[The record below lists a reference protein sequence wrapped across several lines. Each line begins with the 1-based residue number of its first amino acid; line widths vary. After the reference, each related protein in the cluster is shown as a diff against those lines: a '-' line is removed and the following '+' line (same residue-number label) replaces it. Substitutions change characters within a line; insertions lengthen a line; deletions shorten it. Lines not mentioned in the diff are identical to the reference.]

1 MKIEWDVYH
10 YTDSPQAFVTNG
22 LDKFGSLEIEIVWPL
37 YLQDGVYICNLIA
50 DKIRNGLHIED
61 GLYVADIFPNPLYFI
76 RTKAAHT
83 DIEVYR
89 VIFPDGKGYFP
100 WDMNGAVRC
109 EEPFKKQITFDK
121 DKVFLVVVS
130 DCEAVERIGTHSFS
144 WFDGF
149 EKRGDTY
156 IRPLQYFVGG
166 AEDGLVRL
174 PPYMTE
180 VNGLQHFVSDLV
192 AFDLVARE
200 HIKVVCI
207 DADASDPI
215 NAQFYEWK
223 KKHW

>member
-89 VIFPDGKGYFP
+89 VIFPDGNGNFP
-100 WDMNGAVRC
+100 WDINGCLSCDER
-109 EEPFKKQITFDK
+109 FKNQITFEK
-121 DKVFLVVVS
+121 DKVLLAVLS
-130 DCEAVERIGTHSFS
+130 DCETVERAGSYDVYRFN
-144 WFDGF
+144 GF
-149 EKRGDTY
+149 EKRGNTY
-156 IRPLQYFVGG
+156 IRPLRYFIGG
-166 AEDGLVRL
+166 VEADLASL

-180 VNGLQHFVSDLV
+180 VNDVQRFVSE
-192 AFDLVARE
+192 F
-200 HIKVVCI
+200 CQY
-207 DADASDPI
+207 S
-215 NAQFYEWK
+215 F
-223 KKHW
+223 